1 MSNQIAEYWIRL
13 TSLSVPKASSE
24 GTKMVHGP
32 GSDISTP
39 RKEDEPKAARAFPN
53 FLREEQTG

>member
-1 MSNQIAEYWIRL
+1 MSMF
-13 TSLSVPKASSE
+13 TSSE

-39 RKEDEPKAARAFPN
+39 RKEDDPNAASAFPN
-53 FLREEQTG
+53 FLQRMRR